1 MVPETKKKI
10 TRDRNKK
17 PEVHRTPSLAIRS
30 TEWRWRM
37 DAISRCTMD
46 ELRKVVADKNTDAA
60 DLMICQI
67 VINAIKTG
75 DQKRLEFILDRTIGK
90 VKDTLEVIQPTP
102 TVIRRKNG
110 EEVELGTVLKRE
122 EDDESEL

>member
-1 MVPETKKKI
+1 
-10 TRDRNKK
+10 
-17 PEVHRTPSLAIRS
+17 
-30 TEWRWRM
+30 M

-122 EDDESEL
+122 E